1 MLRRIAQRLSARGTS
16 SSAFRYARQADQG
29 IQHALALRHA
39 LHNLHAAGT
48 EDEDGAAEDVA
59 QVP

>member
-1 MLRRIAQRLSARGTS
+1 MSSRGNS

-39 LHNLHAAGT
+39 LHNFHAAGT
-48 EDEDGAAEDVA
+48 EDEEGAEEDLV
-59 QVP
+59 QLP

>member
-1 MLRRIAQRLSARGTS
+1 MSSHGNS

-39 LHNLHAAGT
+39 LHNFHAAGT
-48 EDEDGAAEDVA
+48 EDEERAEEDLV
-59 QVP
+59 QLP